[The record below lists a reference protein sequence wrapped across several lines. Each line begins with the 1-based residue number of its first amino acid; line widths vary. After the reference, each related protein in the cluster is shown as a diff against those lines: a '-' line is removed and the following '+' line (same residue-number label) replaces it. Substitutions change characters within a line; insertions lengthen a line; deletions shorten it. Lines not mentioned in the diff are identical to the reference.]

1 MDATNTTQVPTESAS
16 HTPIANTPLDA
27 PVEVEVR
34 AGARPARRRSPA
46 PTEAHVS
53 PWLIGA
59 VESVLLSLNRPMSA
73 ARIAEGLSPS
83 DDEPGA
89 AHGSPAVA
97 NKAADSPSTPLASQ
111 GLVTAPMI
119 DQAVLELNQAY
130 ESTNRSF
137 RIERVASGYRIMTL
151 STYADAVARFHDSRE
166 PQRLSRPAIE
176 TLAII
181 AYKQPITRAHLEA
194 IRGVA
199 CGEVLK
205 SLLERQLIVISGRSE
220 ELGRPMLYATGPKF
234 LTSFGLASIKDLP
247 QAESENEPKPNPNAP
262 ANANEPALD
271 D

>member
-1 MDATNTTQVPTESAS
+1 MDATTTQVPTESAS
-16 HTPIANTPLDA
+16 PITNPDLDA
-27 PVEVEVR
+27 PIEVEVR
-34 AGARPARRRSPA
+34 TGARPSRRRSA
-46 PTEAHVS
+46 ASTETHVS

-59 VESVLLSLNRPMSA
+59 VESVLLSLSRPMSA

-83 DDEPGA
+83 EDQPDAPHASHASANAG
-89 AHGSPAVA
+89 HSSP
-97 NKAADSPSTPLASQ
+97 DSPTNALTAL
-111 GLVTAPMI
+111 GLITAPMV
-119 DQAVLELNQAY
+119 DEAVRQLNQTY

-137 RIERVASGYRIMTL
+137 RIERVASGYRVMTL
-151 STYADAVARFHDSRE
+151 SAFVDAVARFHDSRE
-166 PQRLSRPAIE
+166 SQRLSRPAIE

-234 LTSFGLASIKDLP
+234 LTNFGLASIKDLP
-247 QAESENEPKPNPNAP
+247 QAESESTPNAG
-262 ANANEPALD
+262 E
-271 D
+271 